1 MASSAVSTSRL
12 ESFAT
17 DSLPVAIVYNSTSI
31 PVDKWLTNA
40 IMGIMDTAERIVEL
54 LAGGKP
60 LSGQEIANRLG
71 LTRQAIN
78 RHIQRLARA
87 GRIAKSGRTKNAR
100 YLLVHPGGEPP
111 PVGAPAEAERE
122 FARRY
127 RIEGL
132 REDFVFREVEL
143 FLGLKKRLSS
153 WALEGF
159 QYAFTE
165 ILNNAID
172 HSRSA
177 ACFVEAKVEGYWVSF
192 AIRDEGI
199 GIFKSIADKFALEE
213 EAQAV
218 IELAKGKRTTQDD
231 RHTGEGIFFTSKCA
245 DTLVIR
251 SHRITLTYDNRR
263 EDTFVAEGRS
273 RVGTTVA
280 FQLKANSRRKL
291 SAVFEHFAPEDFD
304 YQFQRTRLTVRMLG
318 ERYVSR
324 SEAKRLLSGLEKFRE
339 IHFDFAGV
347 VGIGQGFADELFRV
361 FASTHPETKLVVENA
376 LPVVGAIIEHARHSQ
391 ELG

>member
-1 MASSAVSTSRL
+1 
-12 ESFAT
+12 
-17 DSLPVAIVYNSTSI
+17 
-31 PVDKWLTNA
+31 
-40 IMGIMDTAERIVEL
+40 MDTAERIVEL

-87 GRIAKSGRTKNAR
+87 GRIAKSGRTKNAQ
-100 YLLVHPGGEPP
+100 YLLVPSGGEPP
-111 PVGAPAEAERE
+111 PVGAPERE

-132 REDFVFREVEL
+132 REDLVFREVEL
-143 FLGLKKRLSS
+143 FLGLKKQLSP
-153 WALEGF
+153 WALESF

-192 AIRDEGI
+192 TIRDEGI

-218 IELAKGKRTTQDD
+218 IELAKGKRTTQAD
-231 RHTGEGIFFTSKCA
+231 RHAGEGIFFTSKCA
-245 DTLVIR
+245 DTLEIR
-251 SHRITLTYDNRR
+251 SHRITLTYDNRK

-273 RVGTTVA
+273 RLGTTVA
-280 FQLKANSRRKL
+280 FRLKANSRRKL
-291 SAVFEHFAPEDFD
+291 SAVFERFAPKDFD
-304 YQFQRTRLTVRMLG
+304 YQFQRTQITVRMLG

-339 IHFDFAGV
+339 IRFDFAGV

-361 FASTHPETKLVVENA
+361 FASTHPGTKLVVENA
-376 LPVVGAIIEHARHSQ
+376 LPVVSAMIDHTRRSEQPS
-391 ELG
+391 